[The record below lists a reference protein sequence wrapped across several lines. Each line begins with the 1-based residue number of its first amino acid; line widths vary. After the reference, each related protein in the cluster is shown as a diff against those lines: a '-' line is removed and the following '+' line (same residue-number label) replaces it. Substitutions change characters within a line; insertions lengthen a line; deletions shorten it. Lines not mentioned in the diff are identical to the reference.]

1 MLIWEVPIG
10 KPLPPLVSNWNG
22 RQPLE
27 TLWEILKGS
36 CHMKTLWNCSNWAE
50 KDFIERNALSKH
62 MKGRIGTLSVGG
74 YWVTLFSQKWKKG
87 KISQPERPKGME
99 DIIFLHHLHQNYHLH
114 DHNFIIRINCNAHL
128 KVSRSNARLPL
139 WEYVQY
145 SFLTEL
151 DIFLCIA
158 HSTIWTW

>member
-62 MKGRIGTLSVGG
+62 MKGRIGTGWVGIGWHFSVRNGKRERSRSLNARRA
-74 YWVTLFSQKWKKG
+74 WRTSFSFITFI
-87 KISQPERPKGME
+87 KI
-99 DIIFLHHLHQNYHLH
+99 IIFMIII
-114 DHNFIIRINCNAHL
+114 FIIRINCNAHL
-128 KVSRSNARLPL
+128 KVYRSNARLPL